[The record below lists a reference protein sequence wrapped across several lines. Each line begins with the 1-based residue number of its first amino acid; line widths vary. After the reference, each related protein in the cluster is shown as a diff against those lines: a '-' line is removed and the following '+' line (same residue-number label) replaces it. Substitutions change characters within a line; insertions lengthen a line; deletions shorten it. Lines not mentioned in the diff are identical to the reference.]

1 MRQQDDVGATVHLDI
16 DALDAVTILHD
27 ADGEIAAVN
36 QEAVDQLG
44 YPRAHLRAM
53 TVDELLVETGDWPP
67 EASAHNDAR
76 GQSIRHHDGTI
87 LDGTVTLRPLEA
99 PEPYLLQFRFEDIS
113 DPARSPR
120 RVAQYQTILDEL
132 EYAVYATDADWQIE
146 YVNPAFED
154 LFGYS
159 ATEAIGQDV
168 EALLASGE
176 HEDSFYADL
185 RSTIEAGHR
194 WDGEVIN
201 ETGAGDTTRVHVTIL
216 PVEVADTRSFI
227 ALAEDVT
234 GAHSTQRLQQE
245 RRTLQMLNQAMQHDI
260 ETDLERVQEA
270 IDHLRNRGLVADTEQ
285 FTQLTTAASDVL
297 RTVDQA
303 RSTMRA
309 VIERESPLRPLRV
322 APTIRQAATSVES
335 GFREARIVLD
345 RPLADVQVMADELL
359 RSLFRNVMVN
369 GIEHNDAVTPQ
380 LRVSTRHT
388 EGTVTVRITDNG
400 PGIPTDVRRT
410 VTRGEV
416 DPTDEAVGLG
426 LYLIRTLIDRYNGAI
441 TLHDAEPRGSVVE
454 LTFPTVATA

>member
-1 MRQQDDVGATVHLDI
+1 MERQDDTGATVHLNI
-16 DALDAVTILHD
+16 DALTAVTLLHD
-27 ADGEIAAVN
+27 ADGDITAVN

-53 TVDELLVETGDWPP
+53 TVEELLVEAEDWPP
-67 EASAHNDAR
+67 ETDLPKNAQ

-87 LDGTVTLRPLEA
+87 LDGEITLRPLEA
-99 PEPYLLQFRFEDIS
+99 PEPYLLQLRFEDVS

-120 RVAQYQTILDEL
+120 RVAQYQAILDEL

-154 LFGYS
+154 LFGYN
-159 ATEAIGQDV
+159 ATEAIGKDV

-201 ETGAGDTTRVHVTIL
+201 ETGTGDTTRVHVTIL
-216 PVEVADTRSFI
+216 PVDVADSRSFI

-234 GAHSTQRLQQE
+234 GAYSTQRLQQE

-270 IDHLRNRGLVADTEQ
+270 VDQLRNRGLVADTEQ

-303 RSTMRA
+303 RSTIRA
-309 VIERESPLRPLRV
+309 VIERESPLRPLRI
-322 APTIRQAATSVES
+322 APT
-335 GFREARIVLD
+335 
-345 RPLADVQVMADELL
+345 
-359 RSLFRNVMVN
+359 
-369 GIEHNDAVTPQ
+369 
-380 LRVSTRHT
+380 
-388 EGTVTVRITDNG
+388 
-400 PGIPTDVRRT
+400 
-410 VTRGEV
+410 
-416 DPTDEAVGLG
+416 
-426 LYLIRTLIDRYNGAI
+426 
-441 TLHDAEPRGSVVE
+441 
-454 LTFPTVATA
+454 